1 MVGTS
6 VPDKALPHLDY
17 CLEGKFMD
25 GVGIIGA
32 IIIGI
37 AAGFIAEKVEKV
49 MNRGHGLLTNL
60 IVGLIGA
67 LLGSFLAGLL
77 GISFGGLIGSLVVST
92 AGAIL
97 LLFLVGL
104 VKRG

>member
-37 AAGFIAEKVEKV
+37 AAGFIAEKV